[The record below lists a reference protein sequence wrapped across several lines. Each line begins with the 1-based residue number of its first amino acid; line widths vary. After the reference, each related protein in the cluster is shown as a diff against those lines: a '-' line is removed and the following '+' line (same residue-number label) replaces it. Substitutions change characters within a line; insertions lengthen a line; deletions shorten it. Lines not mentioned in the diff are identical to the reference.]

1 MSTFYTHIIGGGD
14 VSGSLSHALQTL
26 GLPFKLNTYNRQEQA
41 AVASAIKPVFVLLT
55 QSTEPVALEDADY
68 WLEQARLQDATVVLV
83 SSLSVEGEPT
93 ESSSASLAWLAD
105 LEARVGE
112 LHRHII
118 LRQGEALSFQP
129 HSLMSRLLVAM
140 RHDIT
145 LTLDDT
151 TLFSPSPAEDV
162 ASVTVA
168 IIQQA
173 MCCQNLWGTYEFGG
187 DAPVTV
193 REFADILLAQ
203 ASQYEVLATQSITK
217 GAPSGD
223 FSASTIAANN
233 ERLFHCFGIQPKPW
247 SERLVHMLEQ
257 HYNPE

>member
-14 VSGSLSHALQTL
+14 VGSSLSRALQAL
-26 GLPFKLNTYNRQEQA
+26 GLPFKSHTYNRQEQA

-55 QSTEPVALEDADY
+55 QIAEPVALDDADY
-68 WLEQARLQDATVVLV
+68 WLEQAKLQDATVVLV
-83 SSLSVEGEPT
+83 SSLCMEGAPE
-93 ESSSASLAWLAD
+93 ESLAWLAD
-105 LEARVGE
+105 LEARVGK
-112 LHRHII
+112 LHRHMI
-118 LRQGEALSFQP
+118 LRQGEVLSFQP
-129 HSLMSRLLVAM
+129 HSLVSRLLVAM
-140 RHDIT
+140 RHDVS

-151 TLFSPSPAEDV
+151 TRFSPSPAEDV

-168 IIQQA
+168 MIQQA
-173 MCCQNLWGTYEFGG
+173 MCSQNLWGTYEFGG

-203 ASQYEVLATQSITK
+203 ASQHEGLATQSIVAGT
-217 GAPSGD
+217 PSGD
-223 FSASTIAANN
+223 FSASTSAANN

-247 SERLVHMLEQ
+247 GERLVHMLEQ